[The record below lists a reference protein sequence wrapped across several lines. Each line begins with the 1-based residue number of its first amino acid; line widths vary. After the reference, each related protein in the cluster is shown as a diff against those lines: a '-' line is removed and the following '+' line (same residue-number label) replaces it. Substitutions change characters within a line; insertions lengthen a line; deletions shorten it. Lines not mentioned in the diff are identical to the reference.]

1 MQARRRRSW
10 TAIPPE
16 QQLSTIGK
24 NMLQSLLRNSV
35 RELVGT
41 SGPPTRFLVPAG
53 DPGLFGPDSLP
64 WEIHADFISMMIGG
78 ISSLILQAL
87 HPGALAGIWD
97 HSSFREDLKGR
108 LGRTAFFIAAT
119 TYGSTEMAN
128 NAIERVLQI
137 HQKVTG
143 IDEFNRPYSASD
155 PHLLAWVHL
164 TETSSFMRAYLSY
177 KNPLLSQHQQD
188 QYFSQ
193 MTLIGNR
200 LGAKDLPHSR
210 TETERLIEGYFAEL
224 HYGQRAKS
232 VIALLENFPS
242 KPAQKPFVDLLVKAG
257 FMNLPEWVFPKI
269 NRKPPSKFE
278 NIAIHCAVALV
289 AKPLRMAL
297 KNGVRSHALR
307 RVHGQ

>member
-1 MQARRRRSW
+1 
-10 TAIPPE
+10 
-16 QQLSTIGK
+16 
-24 NMLQSLLRNSV
+24 MLKSFIRNNV
-35 RELVGT
+35 REIVGT
-41 SGPPTRFLVPAG
+41 SGPPTQFLVPAG

-64 WEIHADFISMMIGG
+64 WEIHADFTSMMIGG

-128 NAIERVLQI
+128 NAIDRVLRI

-143 IDEFNRPYSASD
+143 IDEFNNPYSAND

-164 TETSSFMRAYLSY
+164 TETSSFMRSYLDY
-177 KNPLLSQHQQD
+177 KNPLLPKHRQD

-210 TETERLIEGYFAEL
+210 IETERLIESYFPEL

-232 VIALLENFPS
+232 VIDLLENFPS
-242 KPAQKPFVDLLVKAG
+242 KPAHKPFVDLVIKAG
-257 FMNLPEWVFPKI
+257 FMNLPEWVFSKI
-269 NRKPPSKFE
+269 NRRPPSRFE
-278 NIAIHCAVALV
+278 NVVIHSAIGLI

-297 KNGVRSHALR
+297 KDGVRSHALR
-307 RVHGQ
+307 RVNG

>member
-1 MQARRRRSW
+1 
-10 TAIPPE
+10 
-16 QQLSTIGK
+16 
-24 NMLQSLLRNSV
+24 MLKSFIQSNV
-35 RELVGT
+35 REIVGS
-41 SGPPTRFLVPAG
+41 SGPPIQFLLPAG

-128 NAIERVLQI
+128 KAIERVVNI

-143 IDEFNRPYSASD
+143 IDEFNHPYSAND

-164 TETSSFMRAYLSY
+164 TETSSFMRSYLDY
-177 KNPLLSQHQQD
+177 KNSRLPRHQQD

-200 LGAKDLPHSR
+200 LGARDLPQSR
-210 TETERLIEGYFAEL
+210 LETERSIESYFAEL

-232 VIALLENFPS
+232 VIDLLENFPS
-242 KPAQKPFVDLLVKAG
+242 RPAQKPFVDLLVKAG
-257 FMNLPEWVFPKI
+257 FMNLPEWAFSKI
-269 NRKPPSKFE
+269 ERKPPSKLE
-278 NIAIHCAVALV
+278 HIVIHSAIHLV

-297 KNGVRSHALR
+297 REGVRSHALR
-307 RVHGQ
+307 RVNGR

>member
-1 MQARRRRSW
+1 
-10 TAIPPE
+10 
-16 QQLSTIGK
+16 
-24 NMLQSLLRNSV
+24 MLKSFIRNGV
-35 RELVGT
+35 RELVGS
-41 SGPPTRFLVPAG
+41 SGPPTSFLVPAG

-64 WEIHADFISMMIGG
+64 WEIHADFLSMMIGG

-97 HSSFREDLKGR
+97 HSTFREDLKGR

-128 NAIERVLQI
+128 NAIERVVRI

-143 IDEFNRPYSASD
+143 IDEFNHPYSADD

-164 TETSSFMRAYLSY
+164 TETSSFMRAYLNY
-177 KNPLLSQHQQD
+177 KNALLPTHQQD

-193 MTLIGNR
+193 MTLIGHR

-210 TETERLIEGYFAEL
+210 IETERSIERYSAEL
-224 HYGQRAKS
+224 HYGQRAKF
-232 VIALLENFPS
+232 VIDLLENFPS

-257 FMNLPEWVFPKI
+257 FMNLPEWALSKI
-269 NRKPPSKFE
+269 NRKPPGKLE
-278 NIAIHCAVALV
+278 NLVIRSAIGLV
-289 AKPLRMAL
+289 ARPLRMSL
-297 KNGVRSHALR
+297 KDGVRSHALR
-307 RVHGQ
+307 RVHGQTDRI

>member
-1 MQARRRRSW
+1 
-10 TAIPPE
+10 
-16 QQLSTIGK
+16 
-24 NMLQSLLRNSV
+24 MLKSFIQKGV
-35 RELVGT
+35 REIVGT
-41 SGPPTRFLVPAG
+41 SGPPTQFLVPAG

-64 WEIHADFISMMIGG
+64 WEIHADFLSMMIGG

-97 HSSFREDLKGR
+97 HSRFREDLKGR
-108 LGRTAFFIAAT
+108 LERTASFIVAT

-128 NAIERVLQI
+128 NAIDRVVRI

-143 IDEFNRPYSASD
+143 IDEFNNHYSAND

-164 TETSSFMRAYLSY
+164 TETSSFMRSYLGY
-177 KNPLLSQHQQD
+177 KNALLPRPQQD
-188 QYFSQ
+188 QYFSE

-200 LGAKDLPHSR
+200 LGAEDLPHSR
-210 TETERLIEGYFAEL
+210 SETERLIEGYRTEL

-232 VIALLENFPS
+232 IIDLLENFPS

-257 FMNLPEWVFPKI
+257 FMNLPEWVFSKMD
-269 NRKPPSKFE
+269 RKPPGKFE
-278 NIAIHCAVALV
+278 NIVIHSAIGLV

-297 KNGVRSHALR
+297 KDGVRNYACR
-307 RVHGQ
+307 RVNRR